1 MMNKE
6 KRHDIFMFLLV
17 IPIALLSAFILIIG
31 EKDRQQHQQ
40 QQQQDTVLVTLEDSV
55 HFYEDG
61 M

>member
-31 EKDRQQHQQ
+31 EKDRQRHQER
-40 QQQQDTVLVTLEDSV
+40 QQQDTVLVTLEDSV